1 MRKSFDDLTIA
12 DDFMFCKVMQDEG
25 ICKEFLEMIL
35 SDKIGKIVYL
45 SPQNSVITGIEAKS
59 VRLDLLVK
67 DEAGK
72 SYDIEMQVS
81 NEHNLPKRMRYYQA
95 AIDIAFLDK
104 GEHYKALND
113 SYIIFV
119 CLFDAIGKD
128 KPLYTFE
135 NICIEDGQT
144 PLRDGT
150 KKVIINAQA
159 FSKAEN
165 KELKGFLEY
174 VKTGTVN
181 TEYTGRIETMI
192 QAVKNSEQARQEYR
206 FMSGFEMDAREEGIQ
221 QGIQQGLRQGI
232 QQGKSLGLAEG
243 SRQAKLETARI
254 LKQLGDSVKKIMQA
268 TGLTQEEVESIS

>member
-12 DDFMFCKVMQDEG
+12 DDFMFCKIMQDES
-25 ICKEFLEMIL
+25 ICKQFLEMIL
-35 SDKIGKIVYL
+35 AGQIGKIVCL
-45 SPQNSVITGIEAKS
+45 SPQNSVTIGIEAKS

-72 SYDIEMQVS
+72 SYDIEMQVA
-81 NEHNLPKRMRYYQA
+81 NEHNIPKRMRYYQA

-104 GEHYKALND
+104 GTHYKALNE

-119 CLFDAIGKD
+119 CLFDAIGKG

-135 NICIEDGQT
+135 NMCLEDRQT

-150 KKVIINAQA
+150 KKVIINAEA
-159 FSKAEN
+159 FGKAEDA
-165 KELKGFLEY
+165 ELKGFLEY
-174 VKTGTVN
+174 LKTGTIN

-192 QAVKNSEQARQEYR
+192 QAVKHNEQARKEYR

-221 QGIQQGLRQGI
+221 QG
-232 QQGKSLGLAEG
+232 KSLGLAEG
-243 SRQAKLETARI
+243 SRQKALETAKI

>member
-25 ICKEFLEMIL
+25 ICKQFLEMIL
-35 SDKIGKIVYL
+35 AGQIGKIACL
-45 SPQNSVITGIEAKS
+45 SPQNSVAAGIEAKS

-128 KPLYTFE
+128 RPLYTFE
-135 NICIEDGQT
+135 NICLEDRHT

-150 KKVIINAQA
+150 KR
-159 FSKAEN
+159 
-165 KELKGFLEY
+165 L
-174 VKTGTVN
+174 
-181 TEYTGRIETMI
+181 
-192 QAVKNSEQARQEYR
+192 
-206 FMSGFEMDAREEGIQ
+206 
-221 QGIQQGLRQGI
+221 
-232 QQGKSLGLAEG
+232 
-243 SRQAKLETARI
+243 
-254 LKQLGDSVKKIMQA
+254 
-268 TGLTQEEVESIS
+268 

>member
-25 ICKEFLEMIL
+25 ICKEFLEMVL
-35 SDKIGKIVYL
+35 ANKIGKIAYL
-45 SPQNSVITGIEAKS
+45 SPQDSVATGIEAKS

-81 NEHNLPKRMRYYQA
+81 NEHNIPKRMRYYQA

-104 GEHYKALND
+104 GDHYKALND

-119 CLFDAIGKD
+119 CLFDAIGKN

-144 PLRDGT
+144 LLHDGT

-159 FSKAEN
+159 FRQAEDA
-165 KELKGFLEY
+165 ELKGFLEY
-174 VKTGTVN
+174 VKTGTAN

-192 QAVKNSEQARQEYR
+192 QAVKHNEQARQEYR
-206 FMSGFEMDAREEGIQ
+206 FMSGFEMDAREEGRSEGLV
-221 QGIQQGLRQGI
+221 QGIQQGFSDGAYQ
-232 QQGKSLGLAEG
+232 KA
-243 SRQAKLETARI
+243 LETAR
-254 LKQLGDSVKKIMQA
+254 LMKQANCEIPFIEKM
-268 TGLTQEEVESIS
+268 TGLTKEEVESIS